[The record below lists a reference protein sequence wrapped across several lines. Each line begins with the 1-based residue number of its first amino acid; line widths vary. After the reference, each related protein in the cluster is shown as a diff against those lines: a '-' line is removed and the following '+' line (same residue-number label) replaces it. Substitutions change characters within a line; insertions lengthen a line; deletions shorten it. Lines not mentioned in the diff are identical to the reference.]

1 MKIFISS
8 LITGLESIREAART
22 AIEELGHQ
30 PVMAEQFAASPN
42 SPQVACLQGLRESGL
57 VILILG
63 ARYGA
68 KQASGLSA
76 THEEY
81 RTAKGGYPVIA
92 FVEEGVDRE
101 PDEQAFVTEVQA
113 WEGGLFRGGF
123 RSPDQL
129 RGLIIRAIHE
139 WELSKAAGPLNPE
152 DMLARAVA
160 LLPPVERR
168 TTYHQSSRKLV
179 MAFAG
184 GPTQTILRPSQLESP
199 TLAENLIQRAMF
211 GDVRIFDMGEATTK
225 GVDNDTLTIG
235 QKGRAA
241 IALDPTG
248 ALVVSLPFPQDD
260 SGWPLVIEEDVIANA
275 RKALAFASNVL
286 DEIDPT
292 QRLSH
297 VVVAATLEAGE
308 HLAWRTASEHQASRG
323 SMSFGF
329 QAPARDP
336 VHLTP
341 PQKPRAALRHDA
353 DTMVEDIVT
362 LLRRVWKPR

>member
-8 LITGLESIREAART
+8 LITGMESIREAART

-81 RTAKGGYPVIA
+81 RAAKGGHPVIA
-92 FVEEGVDRE
+92 FVEEDVDRE

-123 RSPDQL
+123 RTPEQL
-129 RGLIIRAIHE
+129 RGQITRAIHE
-139 WELSKAAGPLNPE
+139 WELSKAAGPLNPD
-152 DMLARAVA
+152 DMLARALA
-160 LLPPVERR
+160 LLPSAERR
-168 TTYHQSSRKLV
+168 SSYYQSSRKFV
-179 MAFAG
+179 VAVAG
-184 GPTQTILRPSQLESP
+184 GPTQAILRPSQLEDP
-199 TLAENLIQRAMF
+199 ALAENLIKRAMF
-211 GDVRIFDMGEATTK
+211 GDVRVFDMGEATTRRIEN
-225 GVDNDTLTIG
+225 GILTVT
-235 QKGRAA
+235 QKDGASVS
-241 IALDPTG
+241 LDPTG
-248 ALVVSLPFPQDD
+248 AVVVSLPFPNVDG
-260 SGWPLVIEEDVIANA
+260 GWPMVIEEDVAENA
-275 RKALAFASNVL
+275 RKALAFAGAVL

-292 QRLSH
+292 QRLTH
-297 VVVAATLEAGE
+297 VVIAATLEAGE
-308 HLAWRTASEHQASRG
+308 NLAWRTASEHRASPG
-323 SMSFGF
+323 SMSLGF
-329 QAPARDP
+329 QTPTRAP

-353 DTMVEDIVT
+353 GAIVEDLVT